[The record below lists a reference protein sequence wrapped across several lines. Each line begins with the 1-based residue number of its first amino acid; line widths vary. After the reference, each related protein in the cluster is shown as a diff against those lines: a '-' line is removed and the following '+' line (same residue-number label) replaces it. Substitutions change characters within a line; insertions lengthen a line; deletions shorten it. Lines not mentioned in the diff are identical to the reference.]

1 MISVVISFKNPGQLI
16 LRAIDSVLSQL
27 SLGDELIAV
36 DDGSTDNS
44 WLLANEKYKGLSN
57 VKLYKS
63 SGTGI
68 SAARNLG
75 NKSANNKFIYVL
87 DSDDY
92 LCEGAIGFV
101 KDKIA
106 SNPDVDVLYGDI
118 KIKIKDKVI
127 PYPIYPEFKSR
138 ICAKRRI
145 MAYPI
150 VPFKHSAVIYR
161 KEFVESLGGY
171 DEGLTSKVDIDL
183 ALRVIFET
191 VKIRK
196 INQCLVVHEIHKC
209 QVSSK
214 RIEGMGNYKKVFWKL
229 EKNPIKRVF
238 YLFIRFASELIKYL
252 VFQIRVFKL

>member
-16 LRAIDSVLSQL
+16 FRAIDSALSQL
-27 SLGDELIAV
+27 SQGDEVIAV

-44 WLLANEKYKGLSN
+44 WVLANEKYKGLSN

-63 SGTGI
+63 TGTGI

-92 LCEGAIGFV
+92 LCEGAIDLV
-101 KDKIA
+101 KKEIA
-106 SNPDVDVLYGDI
+106 AYPDVNVFYGDI
-118 KIKIKDKVI
+118 KLKIKDRI
-127 PYPIYPEFKSR
+127 ISYPSYPVFRSR
-138 ICAKRRI
+138 RCAKRRI
-145 MAYPI
+145 MAFPI

-161 KEFVESLGGY
+161 KEFIESLGGY
-171 DEGLTSKVDIDL
+171 DESLSSKVDIDL
-183 ALRVIFET
+183 ALRLIFET

-196 INQCLVVHEIHKC
+196 INQCLVIHQIHKC

-229 EKNPIKRVF
+229 EKNPLKRF
-238 YLFIRFASELIKYL
+238 GYLVIRFVSEMIKYL
-252 VFQIRVFKL
+252 VFR